1 MHGPLDS
8 LHSSSCPMLTIKTGR
23 LKGEVLSIYNGHQGT
38 VLKDMHDSIIA
49 FLQVPKV
56 DQQDQSMEAKS
67 KIK

>member
-1 MHGPLDS
+1 
-8 LHSSSCPMLTIKTGR
+8 MLTTKTGR

-49 FLQVPKV
+49 FLQVLKV